1 MAIPLPP
8 MVENMNQRY
17 THTAIFLHWL
27 MALGLVATFALG
39 YYMEGLP
46 FSPNKLK
53 LIAWHKWA
61 GIALLALIVL
71 RLIWRLTHRAPA
83 LPEDM
88 GPMSR
93 LAAHAGHL
101 ALYVLMLA
109 IPLTGWL
116 ASSAQGVPVVWLGMW
131 QLPDLLGKNQELGG
145 FLQETHKVLNYLL
158 LVVVIGH
165 VGAALQ
171 HHFIKKDTVLA
182 RMLPFLGRH

>member
-1 MAIPLPP
+1 
-8 MVENMNQRY
+8 MNQRY
-17 THTAIFLHWL
+17 TSTAILLHWL
-27 MALGLVATFALG
+27 MALGLIATFALG

-53 LIAWHKWA
+53 YISWHKWA
-61 GIALLALIVL
+61 GMALLALAVL
-71 RLIWRLTHRAPA
+71 RVLWRLTHRAPE
-83 LPEDM
+83 LPQGM
-88 GPMSR
+88 GAVSR

-101 ALYVLMLA
+101 GLYVLMLA

-131 QLPDLLGKNQELGG
+131 QLPDLVGKNQELGS
-145 FLQETHKVLNYLL
+145 FLQDTHMVLNYIL

-182 RMLPFLGRH
+182 RMLPFLGKR

>member
-1 MAIPLPP
+1 MTT
-8 MVENMNQRY
+8 QRY

-27 MALGLVATFALG
+27 VALGLIATFALG

-53 LIAWHKWA
+53 LISWHKWA
-61 GIALLALIVL
+61 GMALLALAVV
-71 RLIWRLTHRAPA
+71 RLAWRLTHRAPA
-83 LPEDM
+83 LPAEM
-88 GPMSR
+88 GPASR

-101 ALYVLMLA
+101 LLYGLMLA

-131 QLPDLLGKNQELGG
+131 QLPDLIAKNQAVGG
-145 FLQETHKVLNYLL
+145 FLQDTHMVLNYSL
-158 LVVVIGH
+158 LVVVVGH
-165 VGAALQ
+165 VAAALQ

-182 RMLPFLGRH
+182 RMLPFLGKR